1 MTQASQ
7 SHNPVLFLDFDGV
20 LHPVHAQADQLF
32 TAIPLLELV
41 LREFP
46 NLDVVVSSSWRE
58 VHPLDELLE
67 YFSADIRSRFI
78 GITPARPELAEVPD
92 DLWSYVREG
101 ECAVWIARHRPW
113 VPWIAVDDDAWR
125 FKPHSK
131 RLFLVEGKIGLTA
144 ASLEALRL
152 RLEALAPVGRK
163 RNPLG

>member
-1 MTQASQ
+1 MNQASQ

-20 LHPVHAQADQLF
+20 LHPVHAEVDQLF
-32 TAIPLLELV
+32 MAIPLLEQV

-46 NLDVVVSSSWRE
+46 SLDVVVSSSWRE
-58 VHPLDELLE
+58 VHPLDEMQE
-67 YFSADIRSRFI
+67 YFSPDIGTRII
-78 GITPARPELAEVPD
+78 GITAARPELGEVPD

-131 RLFLVEGKIGLTA
+131 RLFLVDGKIGLTA
-144 ASLEALRL
+144 ASVDALRA
-152 RLEALAPVGRK
+152 RLETLFPVGR
-163 RNPLG
+163 RGNQQG

>member
-1 MTQASQ
+1 MNQASQ

-20 LHPVHAQADQLF
+20 LHPVHAEVDQLF
-32 TAIPLLELV
+32 LAIPLLEQV
-41 LREFP
+41 LRGFP
-46 NLDVVVSSSWRE
+46 LLDVVISSSWRE
-58 VHPLDELLE
+58 VHPLDEMQE
-67 YFSADIRSRFI
+67 YFSPDIGNRII
-78 GITPARPELAEVPD
+78 GITPARPELSKVPD

-131 RLFLVEGKIGLTA
+131 RLFLVDGKTGLTE
-144 ASLEALRL
+144 ASVDALRT
-152 RLEALAPVGRK
+152 RLQALAPVGRK